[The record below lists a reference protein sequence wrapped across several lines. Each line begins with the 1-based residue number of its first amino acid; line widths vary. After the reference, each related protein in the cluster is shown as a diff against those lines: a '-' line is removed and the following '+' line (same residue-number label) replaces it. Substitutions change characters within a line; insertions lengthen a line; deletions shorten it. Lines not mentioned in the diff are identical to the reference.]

1 MNMIKGFMT
10 KRALLDYINPLGD
23 YDRKEFAE
31 ELKDNIYYLSAKYQ
45 EYKAEIYESLYSS
58 LDDIKYL
65 ILHIED
71 IANEALKPKAIEALD
86 IHMEESIYSNEEILD
101 LYNKYLEIV
110 YKSTMYFTQ
119 VFSIARM
126 FASMAFD
133 CGEFPMVI
141 GIVTGTYN
149 GKHNG
154 FDVKEL
160 KTKFCNMLFDLTN
173 KYDDEWVKLKRFD
186 LYRLK

>member
-1 MNMIKGFMT
+1 MIKGFMA
-10 KRALLDYINPLGD
+10 KRALLDYINHLGD

-31 ELKDNIYYLSAKYQ
+31 ELKDNIHYLSAKYQ
-45 EYKAEIYESLYSS
+45 EYKALIYESLYSS

-71 IANEALKPKAIEALD
+71 IAEEALKPKAIEALD
-86 IHMEESIYSNEEILD
+86 IHMEETIYSNEEILD

-119 VFSIARM
+119 VLSIARM
-126 FASMAFD
+126 FAAMAFD
-133 CGEFPMVI
+133 CGDFPTVI

>member
-1 MNMIKGFMT
+1 MIKGFMT
-10 KRALLDYINPLGD
+10 KSALFDYINHLND
-23 YDRKEFAE
+23 YERKEFAK

-45 EYKAEIYESLYSS
+45 EYKALIYESLYTS

-71 IANEALKPKAIEALD
+71 IANEALKPKVIEALD
-86 IHMEESIYSNEEILD
+86 IHMEETIYSNEEILD

-126 FASMAFD
+126 FSSMAFN
-133 CGEFPMVI
+133 CGDFPMVI
-141 GIVTGTYN
+141 GVVTGTYN
-149 GKHNG
+149 GKNNG
-154 FDVKEL
+154 FDLKEL
-160 KTKFCNMLFDLTN
+160 KTKFFNMLFDLTN
-173 KYDDEWVKLKRFD
+173 KYDDEWIKLNRFD